1 MIGKRMKKKEPR
13 PRAGKAVVI
22 ALAIL
27 ILGLGIAVL
36 IMYLINQQPSK
47 AGGQIDTSEDSSD
60 KWNEGTISYHGKQYQ
75 YNQYLKTFLFM
86 GIDNDQ
92 PVAPAKDG
100 ISGGQSDAM
109 FLLVQDSKTKT
120 MSVVALHRNSIAMLD
135 IYDKEGEYLG
145 QQKGQICLQHGYG
158 DGMNV
163 SCQRSAKAVSRLFYN
178 IPIKGYIA
186 LNMGGVPAI
195 NDAIDG
201 VEVEVLQ
208 DLQDQERKVALKQG
222 QNVTLSG
229 NEAYVYLRRRD
240 IGQFDSASDRLKRQQ
255 QYILQFFSQ
264 AKKKAMS
271 NPLIA
276 NDLNEA
282 MKSYMVTNMS
292 VMDILTEVS
301 GYEFTQDRMYSVPGK
316 TVMGGEFEEYH
327 IDDDALYQMVIDVFY
342 NEVKE

>member
-1 MIGKRMKKKEPR
+1 MIGKRMKKKGPR

-36 IMYLINQQPSK
+36 TMYLINQQPSK

-60 KWNEGTISYHGKQYQ
+60 KWNEGTISYHGKQYK

-109 FLLVQDSKTKT
+109 FLLVQNSKTKT

-163 SCQRSAKAVSRLFYN
+163 SCQRSVKAVSRLFYN

-186 LNMGGVPAI
+186 LNMGGVPVI
-195 NDAIDG
+195 NDAIGG

-208 DLQDQERKVALKQG
+208 DLQDQGRKVDLKKG
-222 QNVTLSG
+222 QKVTLSG
-229 NEAYVYLRRRD
+229 NEAYIYLRRRD
-240 IGQFDSASDRLKRQQ
+240 ISQFDSASDRLKRQE

-264 AKKKAMS
+264 AKQKAMS
-271 NPLIA
+271 NPKIA

-282 MKSYMVTNMS
+282 MESYMVTNMS

-301 GYEFTQDRMYSVPGK
+301 GYEFTPDRMYTVAGK
-316 TVMGGEFEEYH
+316 TVMGEEFEEYH
-327 IDDDALYQMVIDVFY
+327 IDDEALYQMIIDVFY
-342 NEVKE
+342 NEVK

>member
-1 MIGKRMKKKEPR
+1 MKNKEPNSKS
-13 PRAGKAVVI
+13 GILVI
-22 ALAIL
+22 LLLAIL
-27 ILGLGIAVL
+27 IVGLAIAVVMVY
-36 IMYLINQQPSK
+36 ISNNEPKQNRTK
-47 AGGQIDTSEDSSD
+47 TEDTGESSD
-60 KWNEGTISYHGKQYQ
+60 KWNEGVISYNGKKYE
-75 YNQYLKTFLFM
+75 YNQYLKTYLFM
-86 GIDNDQ
+86 GIDNDN

-109 FLLVQDSKTKT
+109 FLLVQNSKDKT

-135 IYDKEGEYLG
+135 IYNKEGEYLG

-163 SCQRSAKAVSRLFYN
+163 SCQRSVKAVSRLFYN

-195 NDAIDG
+195 NDAVGG

-208 DLQDQERKVALKQG
+208 NLQDQERKVDLKQG
-222 QNVTLSG
+222 QKVTLSG

-240 IGQFDSASDRLKRQQ
+240 IGQFDSATFRLQRQE
-255 QYILQFFSQ
+255 QYILEFFSQ

-271 NPLIA
+271 NPKIA

-282 MKSYMVTNMS
+282 MESYMVTNMS
-292 VMDILTEVS
+292 VLDILTEVS
-301 GYEFTQDRMYSVPGK
+301 GYQFTQDRMYTVEGK
-316 TVMGGEFEEYH
+316 TVMGGEFEEYQ
-327 IDDDALYQMVIDVFY
+327 IDDEALYQLIIDVFY
-342 NEVKE
+342 KEVKE

>member
-1 MIGKRMKKKEPR
+1 MIGKRMKKKGPR

-60 KWNEGTISYHGKQYQ
+60 KWNEGTISYHGKQYK

-92 PVAPAKDG
+92 PVAPAKDV

-109 FLLVQDSKTKT
+109 FLLVQNSKTKT

-135 IYDKEGEYLG
+135 LYDKEGEYLG

-163 SCQRSAKAVSRLFYN
+163 SCQRSVKAVSRLFYN

-186 LNMGGVPAI
+186 LNMGGVPVI
-195 NDAIDG
+195 NDAIGG

-208 DLQDQERKVALKQG
+208 DLQDQGRKVDLKKG
-222 QNVTLSG
+222 QKVTLSG
-229 NEAYVYLRRRD
+229 NEAYIYLRRRD
-240 IGQFDSASDRLKRQQ
+240 ISQFDSASDRLKRQE

-264 AKKKAMS
+264 AKQKAMS
-271 NPLIA
+271 NPKIA

-282 MKSYMVTNMS
+282 MESYMVTNMS

-301 GYEFTQDRMYSVPGK
+301 GYEFTPDRMYTVVGK
-316 TVMGGEFEEYH
+316 TVMGEEFEEYH
-327 IDDDALYQMVIDVFY
+327 IDDEALYQMIIDVFY
-342 NEVKE
+342 NEVK